1 MRQYAGIWFPGDD
14 GTLTKALKAR
24 LDSEPVYRGDRLR
37 EALAHVTDESLAID
51 CGANVGMWT
60 MPISTVFARVIAF
73 EADPMNAECLT
84 RNTAQLK
91 NVSVINQA
99 LGERS
104 GRAALDRR
112 KGHFSSHIAVGDAV
126 DVVTI
131 DQYSDIIP
139 RCGYIK
145 LHVNGYELPVLKG
158 AVETLRRCKPVLT
171 VVLKPKLA
179 AYDTAP
185 EDIIAWLDAHDY
197 VLAGGQKPYRIFIP
211 RG

>member
-1 MRQYAGIWFPGDD
+1 MRQYRNIWFPDDD

-24 LDSEPVYRGDRLR
+24 LDSEPVYRGDRLE
-37 EALAHVTDESLAID
+37 EALKYVKRFDLAVD

-60 MPISTVFARVIAF
+60 VELAKRFKHVIAF

-99 LGERS
+99 LGETP

-112 KGHFSSHIAVGDAV
+112 KGHFSSHITAGDAV
-126 DVVTI
+126 EMKSLNY
-131 DQYSDIIP
+131 YSVIEVCD
-139 RCGYIK
+139 YLK
-145 LHVNGYELPVLKG
+145 VHVNGYELPVLRG
-158 AVETLRRCKPVLT
+158 AADFLKRCRPVLT

-197 VLAGGQKPYRIFIP
+197 TLAGGQKPYRIFIP